1 MRVSEL
7 LDKPSETKIKEL
19 NQLIKQ
25 GRLDLKQIEKEI
37 FYTSNLHLIFL
48 AGLYIEGINIGR
60 ASHIIARSLEG
71 YYIVNFAYFIMN
83 QNFETKDML
92 LKDLANGIKK
102 SKEARFMYYYA
113 KMIINAPIADIVSSI
128 LKTNDSVYIYYTLRD
143 IPKLDLETKIKL
155 ARRIIE
161 LKEASYIVGAAKL
174 VPYIN
179 SDEYAIGLLNAQV
192 TLSYGTYICRFL
204 EEHSIQNTDI
214 LNKLI
219 EALISTNDI
228 MRIVKLLKG
237 LNEESSQIIIKAL
250 LNNCLNYSDPNFWL
264 NCIIPLATSKCECAN
279 YATERIIKSG
289 NIEFITIASYYME
302 DQVLKAKL
310 KNSLRKVPN
319 LNDAYE
325 KANISDKVI
334 SRVLTSQKSGNN
346 IAS

>member
-7 LDKPSETKIKEL
+7 LEHPSETKIKEI
-19 NQLIKQ
+19 NKLIKQ
-25 GRLDLKQIEKEI
+25 GSLDLKQIEEEI
-37 FYTSNLHLIFL
+37 FNIPNLHLIFL
-48 AGLYIEGINIGR
+48 AGLYIEGFNIGR
-60 ASHIIARSLEG
+60 ANHIIASSLEG

-83 QNFETKDML
+83 QNFESKDML
-92 LKDLANGIKK
+92 LKDLARGIKK

-113 KMIINAPIADIVSSI
+113 KMIINAPITEIVSSI
-128 LKTNDSVYIYYTLRD
+128 LKTNDAAYIYYTLRD
-143 IPKLDLETKIKL
+143 IIKLDLETKINL

-161 LKEASYIVGAAKL
+161 LKDSSYIVGASKI
-174 VPYIN
+174 VPEI
-179 SDEYAIGLLNAQV
+179 SSEEYAIGLLNAKV
-192 TLSYGTYICRFL
+192 TPSYGTHICKFL
-204 EEHSIQNTDI
+204 EENNIENTET
-214 LNKLI
+214 LTKLI

-228 MRIVKLLKG
+228 LRINKLLKS
-237 LNEESSQIIIKAL
+237 LNESSSIKVIKIL

-289 NIEFITIASYYME
+289 NIEFITITAYYME
-302 DQVLKAKL
+302 DPVLKAKL
-310 KNSLRKVPN
+310 KNSLKRVPN

-334 SRVLTSQKSGNN
+334 SRVLTSQKSENN